1 MGAMTIH
8 RFGTGEQ
15 AGALISKGVV
25 HGDILILSG
34 VTARNLDGDVAA
46 QTRDA
51 LDQVEALLA
60 EGGSDRDHVLT
71 VHVWLSDMSRF
82 QDMNAVW
89 NGWVDATRPPA
100 RTCVSGELFHPDCR
114 VEIQV
119 MATVKG

>member
-1 MGAMTIH
+1 MNIE

-15 AGALISKGVV
+15 AGALISQGVV
-25 HGDILILSG
+25 HGDTLILSG
-34 VTARNLDGDVAA
+34 VTARDLGGDVAA

-51 LDQVEALLA
+51 LAQVEALLA
-60 EGGSDRDHVLT
+60 EGGSDRDHVLM
-71 VHVWLSDMSRF
+71 VHVWLSDMTRF

-89 NGWVDATRPPA
+89 NDWVDPQRPPA